1 MTLEI
6 SIKQFKQSEV
16 KKDKEQVLKDRELHN
31 EFLKGYRKAQEDVLR
46 MIQNAINTSGFVGIG
61 EWRETKD
68 YEMMIDCLVKL
79 QSKIKE
85 GEKKT

>member
-1 MTLEI
+1 
-6 SIKQFKQSEV
+6 
-16 KKDKEQVLKDRELHN
+16 
-31 EFLKGYRKAQEDVLR
+31 

-61 EWRETKD
+61 EWRETRD